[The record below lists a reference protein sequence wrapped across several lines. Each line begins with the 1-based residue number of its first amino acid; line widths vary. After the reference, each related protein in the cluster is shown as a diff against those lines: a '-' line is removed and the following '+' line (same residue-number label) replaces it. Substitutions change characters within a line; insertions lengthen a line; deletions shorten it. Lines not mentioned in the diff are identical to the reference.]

1 MEHNSVEFHWNLL
14 IVFYLFTAGMSAGA
28 FFVSGLATYL
38 GGKRYQR
45 ISRIG
50 ALLAPW
56 PLCLGLA
63 ALVFDLTKPFQF
75 WWLFLTVQYTSP
87 MSIGSW
93 LLVAFS
99 LLSFVYFG
107 LWFPRPWR
115 DMLRLPH
122 SLRSP
127 ADLTRFSAWRAL
139 DRRQVI
145 RARRVV
151 AAVGAPLAIGV
162 GMYTGVLLGAI
173 PARPLWNTPMIAQL
187 FLLSA
192 MSSGVALV
200 LLIASLSRSRAGHDH
215 LHAERHFLISLD
227 AMLIV
232 LEVFLVIPFFLHQAL
247 STWSSAQSLNLVMG
261 GPYTLVFGLGVV
273 VLGLLI
279 PLAIEGFELFPV
291 IWQEQAV
298 KYSRLWGG
306 LSAALV
312 LFGGFMLRF
321 VFVYAGQVSH
331 FLPLYAR

>member
-1 MEHNSVEFHWNLL
+1 MMEYNSVHFHWNLL
-14 IVFYLFTAGMSAGA
+14 IVFYLFTAGISAGA

-38 GGKRYQR
+38 GGERYQR

-56 PLCLGLA
+56 PLSLGLA
-63 ALVFDLTKPFQF
+63 ALIFDLTKPFQF
-75 WWLFLTVQYTSP
+75 WWLFLTVEYTSP

-93 LLVAFS
+93 LLTGFF
-99 LLSFVYFG
+99 LISFVYFI
-107 LWFPRPWR
+107 LWIPCPWR
-115 DMLRLPH
+115 DLLRLPH
-122 SLRSP
+122 RLT
-127 ADLTRFSAWRAL
+127 DLTDFSRWRSL
-139 DRRQVI
+139 DRPVVHI
-145 RARRVV
+145 ARRVV

-173 PARPLWNTPMIAQL
+173 PARPMWNTPMVAQL
-187 FLLSA
+187 FLMSA
-192 MSSGVALV
+192 ISTGVATV
-200 LLIASLSRSRAGHDH
+200 LLIASLMRSRAGHDH
-215 LHAERHFLISLD
+215 LHSERHFLVSLD

-232 LEVFLVIPFFLHQAL
+232 LEIFMIIPFFLHQSL
-247 STWSSAQSLNLVMG
+247 STWSSAQSLNLIMG
-261 GPYTLVFGLGVV
+261 GPFTLSFWLGVV
-273 VLGLLI
+273 LLGLLI

-312 LFGGFMLRF
+312 IIGGFALRY

-331 FLPLYAR
+331 FLPLYVR